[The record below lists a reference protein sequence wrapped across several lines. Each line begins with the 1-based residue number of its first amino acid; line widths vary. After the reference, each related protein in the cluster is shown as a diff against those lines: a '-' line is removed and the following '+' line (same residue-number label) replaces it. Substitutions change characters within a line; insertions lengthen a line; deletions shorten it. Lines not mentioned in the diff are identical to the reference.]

1 MTPILH
7 ALARR
12 DRREGDINIAPPPS
26 PPPFI
31 VCGGDLSKVNNEQ
44 PTKQTQAKEVKPE
57 KGRIGMPYKK
67 IISLLSVLAVVAAT
81 FSSGRIPAT

>member
-1 MTPILH
+1 MVTNYL
-7 ALARR
+7 
-12 DRREGDINIAPPPS
+12 S
-26 PPPFI
+26 PTAKLPPF
-31 VCGGDLSKVNNEQ
+31 VVYGGGLSKVNNEQ